1 MVAFFP
7 VRMATFFGI
16 GMTVF
21 VPVRMVDLF
30 PVFWCYVEHR
40 SSTLATTR
48 RVSLRVRV
56 PRGETKVAD
65 LSHKQKVSSIV
76 PV

>member
-7 VRMATFFGI
+7 VGMATLFGI
-16 GMTVF
+16 GMAAF
-21 VPVRMVDLF
+21 FPVGMVDLF

-48 RVSLRVRV
+48 CVSLRIRI

-65 LSHKQKVSSIV
+65 LSQKQHSFN
-76 PV
+76 